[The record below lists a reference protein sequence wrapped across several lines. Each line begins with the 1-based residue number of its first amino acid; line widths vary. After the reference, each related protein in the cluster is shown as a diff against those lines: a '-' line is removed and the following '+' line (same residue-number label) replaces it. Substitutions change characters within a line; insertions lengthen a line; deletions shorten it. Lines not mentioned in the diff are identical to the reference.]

1 MCIYHVLIIYIY
13 YVREEEREKEESS
26 ILLKI
31 QIREIK
37 KEREGREEKKE
48 GYGEEGFAPT

>member
-1 MCIYHVLIIYIY
+1 MRVSHVLIIYIY

-37 KEREGREEKKE
+37 EERERRVSNPVKIQI
-48 GYGEEGFAPT
+48 P